1 MPEETKISEADLDQ
15 LHRIEDKIARVTAT
29 LMRVVPDAK
38 REVLSTVAASI
49 CDFWQLADNHR
60 IRMWELLQLSG
71 PEDKAKLSQLLT
83 DLVHADII
91 AHLPNHVENLEQ
103 LLPALSQIL
112 ENEKK

>member
-1 MPEETKISEADLDQ
+1 MPEEAKISEADLDQ
-15 LHRIEDKIARVTAT
+15 LHRIEDKVARVTAT
-29 LMRVVPDAK
+29 LMRVMPDAK

-71 PEDKAKLSQLLT
+71 PEDKAKLSKLLT
-83 DLVHADII
+83 DLVHADIV
-91 AHLPNHVENLEQ
+91 AHLPNHIENLEQ

-112 ENEKK
+112 ETEKK